1 MLALF
6 LNHPP
11 LFVAGEMAL
20 GLSLALFA
28 GALIAAVIRGAPRI
42 AQCEAGHPSATSVRR
57 PLGETVY
64 PRTNVPGLA
73 QATRPAVRSKRDPRC
88 AKEAPTFEA
97 TRSRYAILNLAAR

>member
-42 AQCEAGHPSATSVRR
+42 AQLREAGHPSATSVRR
-57 PLGETVY
+57 NRLPPYERSG
-64 PRTNVPGLA
+64 PRSGNEAGGSIQTAIRVAPRKRQLLR
-73 QATRPAVRSKRDPRC
+73 QRDPD
-88 AKEAPTFEA
+88 TQ
-97 TRSRYAILNLAAR
+97 S

>member
-42 AQCEAGHPSATSVRR
+42 AQLREAGHPSATSVRR
-57 PLGETVY
+57 HLGETVY

-73 QATRPAVRSKRDPRC
+73 QATRPAVRSKPRS
-88 AKEAPTFEA
+88 ALRQGSANF
-97 TRSRYAILNLAAR
+97 